1 MHYCLVL
8 ILAGTT
14 MGSEPEVRLP
24 RPSADEPRAEQL
36 SLARAGSFLDN
47 VALSWLGEKKC
58 NSCHTTYAYLMA
70 RPLLGD
76 PKAPALLQV
85 RKFFEERAA
94 GMDGQVEEPL
104 NPDGSEGITEV
115 VATATTLAFYDA
127 HSTHKLHPL
136 TRKALDRMWTLQRPD
151 GSWNW
156 NKHQLP
162 PQEFDEYYGAVFAA
176 LGVGYAPEGYAA
188 GASAQAGLTRLRQ
201 YLARNPA
208 PNLHHKTLLLWAAL
222 KLDGLMSK
230 EERDQT
236 VKQLLALQ
244 RGDGGWSLPS
254 LGDWKRLNGRPNDR
268 DAPSDGYATGLIL
281 YVLHEAGLPATAE
294 PVRRGLTWLKANQ
307 RASGRWFT
315 RSVNADRAH
324 YISNAGT
331 AYAVLAL
338 TAWASSE
345 K

>member
-1 MHYCLVL
+1 MIVA
-8 ILAGTT
+8 LAGAVLC
-14 MGSEPEVRLP
+14 SEPEAPLP

-36 SLARAGSFLDN
+36 SLPKAGAFLDTA
-47 VALSWLGEKKC
+47 ALSWLGEKKC

-76 PKAPALLQV
+76 PKAPVLLQV

-94 GMDGQVEEPL
+94 GMDGPVEEPL

-115 VATATTLAFYDA
+115 VANATTLAFHDA
-127 HSTHKLHPL
+127 HSTHKLHTL

-156 NKHQLP
+156 NKHSLP

-176 LGVGYAPEGYAA
+176 LGTGYAPEDYAKGEA
-188 GASAQAGLTRLRQ
+188 AQAGLARLRQ
-201 YLARNPA
+201 YLSKNPT
-208 PNLHHKTLLLWAAL
+208 PNLHHKTMLLWASL
-222 KLDGLMSK
+222 RLDGLMTR
-230 EERDQT
+230 EEREQT
-236 VKQLLALQ
+236 IKQLLALQ
-244 RGDGGWSLPS
+244 RGDGGWNLPS
-254 LGDWKRLNGRPNDR
+254 LGDWKRLNGQANDK
-268 DAPSDGYATGLIL
+268 DAASDGYATGLIL
-281 YVLHEAGLPATAE
+281 YVLRETGMPVTAE
-294 PVRRGLTWLKANQ
+294 PIRRGGAWLKTNQ

-324 YISNAGT
+324 YLSNAGT
-331 AYAVLAL
+331 AYAVMAL
-338 TAWASSE
+338 QACASGE